1 VHLVAITLA
10 MAAMVAVWLPGVGL
24 YVAMGAAILA
34 CAVAV
39 VGFRQRHRPGAA
51 RLVAAG
57 ALTVATMALT
67 LAIVRY
73 ALTLVAIDKLERL
86 LG

>member
-1 VHLVAITLA
+1 
-10 MAAMVAVWLPGVGL
+10 
-24 YVAMGAAILA
+24 
-34 CAVAV
+34 
-39 VGFRQRHRPGAA
+39 
-51 RLVAAG
+51 
-57 ALTVATMALT
+57 VATMALT